1 MEIPFKLP
9 RIRLSAWR
17 KKTKAGDTYL
27 SLSLNTWK
35 PERESP
41 TKKIEEEEPK
51 KMEEQDDDIR
61 SKNNVTNLK
70 ESSLEFKYAVL
81 ENQVAEY
88 EQKIKV
94 AEKEAIKLRGIIE
107 YLEKKL
113 ADARRWE
120 EF

>member
-1 MEIPFKLP
+1 MTT
-9 RIRLSAWR
+9 S
-17 KKTKAGDTYL
+17 
-27 SLSLNTWK
+27 
-35 PERESP
+35 
-41 TKKIEEEEPK
+41 
-51 KMEEQDDDIR
+51 R
-61 SKNNVTNLK
+61 SKNNITKLK
-70 ESSLEFKYAVL
+70 ESSLEFKYSVL

-88 EQKIKV
+88 EQKIKI